1 MSVEGIA
8 YTYVFGV
15 WANMLVCR
23 YVLTYIYIYIYIYIY
38 SEYVCV
44 LSICSQCV
52 LCNSCSS
59 VSF

>member
-23 YVLTYIYIYIYIYIY
+23 YVLTYIYIFIYIYIYIDIY
-38 SEYVCV
+38 IYIYDIQISRCRFG
-44 LSICSQCV
+44 SDQP
-52 LCNSCSS
+52 
-59 VSF
+59 

>member
-23 YVLTYIYIYIYIYIY
+23 YVLTYIYIYIYIFIYIY
-38 SEYVCV
+38 IQRICVCAFD
-44 LSICSQCV
+44 L
-52 LCNSCSS
+52 
-59 VSF
+59 